1 MMNEIGVTNQIDR
14 MIEGYLSEI
23 RQNLVGL
30 PVEDIRK
37 MVDRLEDARARGKQV
52 FLFGNGGSAST
63 ASHLAVDFAKVTI
76 AAGKPRLKAIALTD
90 NIAMISAW
98 ANDLS
103 YDEVFSQQ
111 LQTHVEPGD
120 VAIGIS
126 TSGTS
131 PNVLNALRL
140 ARSMGATTIG
150 LTGCDGGQMDG
161 VVDLCVKVPDNRT
174 GRIED
179 IHLMLGHIVTACLA
193 NKP

>member
-1 MMNEIGVTNQIDR
+1 MTEIGVTNQIDR
-14 MIEGYLSEI
+14 MIEGYLSGI
-23 RQNLVGL
+23 RQILVRL
-30 PVEDIRK
+30 PVEDIRE

-76 AAGKPRLKAIALTD
+76 ADGKPRLKAIALTD

-120 VAIGIS
+120 VVIGIS

-131 PNVLNALRL
+131 PNVLNALRV
-140 ARSMGATTIG
+140 ARSMGAATIG
-150 LTGCDGGQMDG
+150 LTGRDGGQMNG
-161 VVDLCVKVPDNRT
+161 VVDLCIKVPDNRT

-179 IHLMLGHIVTACLA
+179 VHLMLGHVVTACLA

>member
-1 MMNEIGVTNQIDR
+1 MINEIGVTNRIDR
-14 MIEGYLSEI
+14 MIEVYLSDI
-23 RQNLVGL
+23 GQILGRL
-30 PVEDIRK
+30 PVEGIRD

-63 ASHLAVDFAKVTI
+63 ASHLAVDLAKVTI
-76 AAGKPRLKAIALTD
+76 ADGKPRLKAIALTD

-120 VAIGIS
+120 IAIGIS

-150 LTGCDGGQMDG
+150 LTGCDGGEMNG

>member
-1 MMNEIGVTNQIDR
+1 MTEIGVTNQIDR
-14 MIEGYLSEI
+14 MIEGYLSGI
-23 RQNLVGL
+23 RQILVRL
-30 PVEDIRK
+30 PVEDIRE

-76 AAGKPRLKAIALTD
+76 ADGKPRLKAIALTD

-111 LQTHVEPGD
+111 LQAHVEPGD
-120 VAIGIS
+120 VVIGIS

-131 PNVLNALRL
+131 PNVLNALRV
-140 ARSMGATTIG
+140 ARSMGAATIG
-150 LTGCDGGQMDG
+150 LTGRDGGQMNG
-161 VVDLCVKVPDNRT
+161 VVDLCIKVPDNRT

-179 IHLMLGHIVTACLA
+179 IHLMLGHVVTACLA

>member
-1 MMNEIGVTNQIDR
+1 MNEIGVTDQIHQTIDD
-14 MIEGYLSEI
+14 YLSAM
-23 RQNLVGL
+23 RQNLAQL
-30 PVEDIRK
+30 PAAEIRR
-37 MVDRLEDARARGKQV
+37 MVDRLEEARAHGGQV

-63 ASHLAVDFAKVTI
+63 ASHLAVDLAKVTI
-76 AAGKPRLKAIALTD
+76 APGKPRLKAIALTD
-90 NIAMISAW
+90 NIAVISAW

-111 LQTHVEPGD
+111 LQTHLQPGD

-126 TSGTS
+126 TSGRS

-150 LTGCDGGQMDG
+150 LTGCDGGQMNG
-161 VVDLCVKVPDNRT
+161 LVDLCIKVPDNRT

-179 IHLMLGHIVTACLA
+179 VHLMLGHIVTACLA
-193 NKP
+193 NKH

>member
-1 MMNEIGVTNQIDR
+1 M
-14 MIEGYLSEI
+14 
-23 RQNLVGL
+23 
-30 PVEDIRK
+30 
-37 MVDRLEDARARGKQV
+37 
-52 FLFGNGGSAST
+52 
-63 ASHLAVDFAKVTI
+63 
-76 AAGKPRLKAIALTD
+76 
-90 NIAMISAW
+90 
-98 ANDLS
+98 
-103 YDEVFSQQ
+103 
-111 LQTHVEPGD
+111 QTHVEPGD

-140 ARSMGATTIG
+140 ARSMGAATIG
-150 LTGCDGGQMDG
+150 LTGCDGGDMNG

>member
-1 MMNEIGVTNQIDR
+1 MNEVGVTSQIEQ
-14 MIEGYLSEI
+14 MIEGYLSEM
-23 RQNLVGL
+23 RHNLAML

-37 MVDRLEDARARGKQV
+37 MVEKLEEARAQGRQV

-76 AAGKPRLKAIALTD
+76 APGKPRLKAIALTD
-90 NIAMISAW
+90 NIAVISAW
-98 ANDLS
+98 ANDLA

-111 LQTHVEPGD
+111 LQTHLLPGD

-126 TSGTS
+126 TSGRS

-140 ARSMGATTIG
+140 AKSMGATTIG
-150 LTGCDGGQMDG
+150 LTGCDDGQMKG
-161 VVDLCVKVPDNRT
+161 LADLCIKVPDDRT

-179 IHLMLGHIVTACLA
+179 VHLILGHIVTACLA
-193 NKP
+193 KKL

>member
-1 MMNEIGVTNQIDR
+1 MTEIGVTNQIDR

-23 RQNLVGL
+23 RQILVRL
-30 PVEDIRK
+30 PVEDIRE

-63 ASHLAVDFAKVTI
+63 ASHLAVDLAKVTI
-76 AAGKPRLKAIALTD
+76 ADGKPRLKAIALTD

-111 LQTHVEPGD
+111 LRTHVEPGD
-120 VAIGIS
+120 VVIGIS

-131 PNVLNALRL
+131 PNVLNALRM
-140 ARSMGATTIG
+140 ARSMGAATIG
-150 LTGCDGGQMDG
+150 LTGRDGGQMGG

-179 IHLMLGHIVTACLA
+179 IHLMLGHVVTACLA

>member
-1 MMNEIGVTNQIDR
+1 MTEIGVTNQIDR

-23 RQNLVGL
+23 RQILVRL
-30 PVEDIRK
+30 PVEDIRE

-63 ASHLAVDFAKVTI
+63 ASHLSVDLAKVTI
-76 AAGKPRLKAIALTD
+76 ADGKPRLKAIALTD

-111 LQTHVEPGD
+111 LRTHVEPGD
-120 VAIGIS
+120 VVIGIS

-140 ARSMGATTIG
+140 ARSMGAVTIG
-150 LTGCDGGQMDG
+150 LTGRDGGQMNG
-161 VVDLCVKVPDNRT
+161 VVDLCIKVPDNRT

-179 IHLMLGHIVTACLA
+179 IHLMLGHIVTASLA

>member
-1 MMNEIGVTNQIDR
+1 MTEIGVTNQIDR
-14 MIEGYLSEI
+14 MIEGYLSGI
-23 RQNLVGL
+23 RQILVRL
-30 PVEDIRK
+30 PVEDIRE

-76 AAGKPRLKAIALTD
+76 ADGKPRLKAIALTD

-120 VAIGIS
+120 VVIGIS

-131 PNVLNALRL
+131 PNVLNALRV
-140 ARSMGATTIG
+140 ARSMGAATIG
-150 LTGCDGGQMDG
+150 LTGRDGGQMNG
-161 VVDLCVKVPDNRT
+161 VVDLCIKVPDNRT

-179 IHLMLGHIVTACLA
+179 IHLMLGHVVTACLA

>member
-1 MMNEIGVTNQIDR
+1 MTEIGVTNQIDR

-23 RQNLVGL
+23 RQILVRL
-30 PVEDIRK
+30 PVEDIRE

-76 AAGKPRLKAIALTD
+76 ADGKPRLKAIALTD

-111 LQTHVEPGD
+111 LQAHVEPGD
-120 VAIGIS
+120 VVIGIS

-131 PNVLNALRL
+131 PNVLNALRV
-140 ARSMGATTIG
+140 ARSMGAATIG
-150 LTGCDGGQMDG
+150 LTGRDGGQMNG
-161 VVDLCVKVPDNRT
+161 VVDLCIKVPDNRT

-179 IHLMLGHIVTACLA
+179 VHLMLGHVVTACLA
-193 NKP
+193 DKP

>member
-1 MMNEIGVTNQIDR
+1 MTEIGVTNQIDR

-23 RQNLVGL
+23 RQILVRL
-30 PVEDIRK
+30 PVEDIRE

-76 AAGKPRLKAIALTD
+76 ADGKPRLKAIALTD

-111 LQTHVEPGD
+111 LQAHVEPGD
-120 VAIGIS
+120 VVIGIS

-140 ARSMGATTIG
+140 ARSMGAVTIG
-150 LTGCDGGQMDG
+150 LTGRDGGQMNG
-161 VVDLCVKVPDNRT
+161 VVDLCIKVPDNRT

-179 IHLMLGHIVTACLA
+179 IHLMLGHVVTACLA
-193 NKP
+193 DKP